1 MQVRDASALGI
12 HGEFAVAKHLDP
24 AGITSR
30 FHGEVG
36 FVLISSRIQLGNQPW
51 DLNSSFV
58 LVVSRAFPA
67 GFSSL
72 SLKFSMLVLK
82 WWLFS
87 GA

>member
-1 MQVRDASALGI
+1 MRVRDASALGI

-24 AGITSR
+24 AGITSHFR
-30 FHGEVG
+30 GEGG
-36 FVLISSRIQLGNQPW
+36 FVLISSWIQLRNQPW
-51 DLNSSFV
+51 GLNSSFV
-58 LVVSRAFPA
+58 LVVSRAFPE

-72 SLKFSMLVLK
+72 SLEFSMLVLK